1 VLIGWPVIGMFFEAF
16 GIVNL
21 FGNFFPIILAFL
33 RRVPGLSVLLNAP
46 YVSRVLDKLAG
57 ESYLI
62 GGE

>member
-1 VLIGWPVIGMFFEAF
+1 MVFESF

-33 RRVPGLSVLLNAP
+33 RRLPGCSVILSLP
-46 YVSRVLDKLAG
+46 YVGRCLDRLAG

-62 GGE
+62 GEE